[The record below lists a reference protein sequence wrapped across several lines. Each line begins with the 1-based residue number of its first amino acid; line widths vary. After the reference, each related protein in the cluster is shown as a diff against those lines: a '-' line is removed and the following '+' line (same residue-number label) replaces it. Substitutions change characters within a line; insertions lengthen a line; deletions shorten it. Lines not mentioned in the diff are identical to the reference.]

1 MQQCEAS
8 MGSRFNGFL
17 LLGGAARSR
26 GAGLGRR
33 GHGEMDKVK
42 AGDQGAI
49 QNVRKGENNRKKL
62 ETECRGK
69 EEM

>member
-1 MQQCEAS
+1 M
-8 MGSRFNGFL
+8 
-17 LLGGAARSR
+17 
-26 GAGLGRR
+26 GRR

-42 AGDQGAI
+42 AGDQGVI

>member
-1 MQQCEAS
+1 MA
-8 MGSRFNGFL
+8 FYPW
-17 LLGGAARSR
+17 GGGQEQ

>member
-1 MQQCEAS
+1 MA
-8 MGSRFNGFL
+8 FYPW
-17 LLGGAARSR
+17 GGGQEQ

-69 EEM
+69 EEMQEVNDAKW